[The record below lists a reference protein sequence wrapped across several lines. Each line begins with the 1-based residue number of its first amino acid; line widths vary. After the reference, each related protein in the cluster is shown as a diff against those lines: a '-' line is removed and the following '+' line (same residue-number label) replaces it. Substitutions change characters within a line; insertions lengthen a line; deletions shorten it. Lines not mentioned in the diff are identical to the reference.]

1 MRNCDKNKES
11 SYLNYW
17 GVNSLYGFA
26 MSQNLPT
33 FNFKQVEDTSQ
44 VNKDFRKNY
53 NEKSEEG
60 YFLEIGV

>member
-17 GVNSLYGFA
+17 GVNSLYGLA
-26 MSQNLPT
+26 MSQNLPI

-44 VNKDFRKNY
+44 VNKDFIKNY